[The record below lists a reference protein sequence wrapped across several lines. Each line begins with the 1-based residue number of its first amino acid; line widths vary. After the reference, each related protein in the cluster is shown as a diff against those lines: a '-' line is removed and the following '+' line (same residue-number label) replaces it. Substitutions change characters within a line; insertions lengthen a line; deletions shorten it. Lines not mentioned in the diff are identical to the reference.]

1 MNTAE
6 KAKDAYIK
14 KRFPEIFEQEK
25 VRLSSFFSEKQLTEK
40 INIDIQNEWT
50 TIQNT
55 MNQAVTYFYEEMEST
70 FPTDVLK
77 AMNVELRSLDHQLSR
92 LEKLPNLKDLK
103 LNPSS
108 SAFLNAIYQM
118 AKKWLKEKHFGK
130 SASLFYLLASLAP
143 QVFDCWIGLGMS
155 RQGNGEL
162 HEALQAYTV
171 AWRLMEGKHPL
182 PMMYM
187 AECYQT
193 AQKNLGKS
201 TQTHRQ
207 AGHVNRAVE
216 LTIRVPESRRQDSR
230 TCCRRSRFG
239 GL

>member
-171 AWRLMEGKHPL
+171 AWRLMERKHPL

-193 AQKNLGKS
+193 LGERSKALVSLKKS
-201 TQTHRQ
+201 FALIHSKQEFEHYMPEMERIKKS
-207 AGHVNRAVE
+207 
-216 LTIRVPESRRQDSR
+216 LTK
-230 TCCRRSRFG
+230 
-239 GL
+239 